1 MDCNKCNSKD
11 GEKIPVVAFELEQSR
26 HERREKRFF
35 AVIIILILL
44 LVGTNAA
51 WIYYESQFEDVSIT
65 QDVEKKADN
74 GTNNFIGGDLVGTTE
89 RKNYG

>member
-51 WIYYESQFEDVSIT
+51 WLYYESQFEEIT
-65 QDVEKKADN
+65 QEVQQEAEN
-74 GTNNFIGGDLVGTTE
+74 GTNNFVGGDF
-89 RKNYG
+89 YGETND